1 MIRNERERGKWEK
14 GDYRN
19 IENILI
25 KREFRGRI
33 WKPLVVMDHWQNQ

>member
-1 MIRNERERGKWEK
+1 MRNEMERGKWEE

-25 KREFRGRI
+25 TREFKRRI
-33 WKPLVVMDHWQNQ
+33 WKPCVVMDHWQN